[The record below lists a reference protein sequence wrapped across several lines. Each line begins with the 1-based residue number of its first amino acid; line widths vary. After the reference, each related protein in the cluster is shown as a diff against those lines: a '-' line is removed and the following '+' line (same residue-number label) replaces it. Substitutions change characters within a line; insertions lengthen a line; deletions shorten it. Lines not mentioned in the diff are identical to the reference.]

1 MNKYCKPW
9 DWLETFCLKLKLLV
23 HSETEKRSSVAPIKP
38 TPVCFLQL
46 SGLARA
52 TVESV
57 SLYALLFLKIVKPL
71 QNSFFSNSRHSVLI
85 PSY

>member
-9 DWLETFCLKLKLLV
+9 DWLETFFLKLKLLA

-38 TPVCFLQL
+38 IPVCFLQL

-52 TVESV
+52 TVESG
-57 SLYALLFLKIVKPL
+57 SLYALLLLKNVKPL
-71 QNSFFSNSRHSVLI
+71 QNSSFSNGRHSVLI